1 MQNREDITNMRGSK
15 AVVGVF
21 SYADDL
27 IQAIKKVKDSN
38 LDFRVYSPVPN
49 HHIEELTLP
58 GKSPV
63 RFITG
68 LGALA
73 GITGGFFLAI
83 WCSMDYP
90 LRVSAKDI
98 VSVPA
103 FVVIG
108 YECTILL
115 GGIFTLLALF
125 HFCRLPNLFRK
136 VGYDPRFS
144 DDKFGLVVG
153 CERDTVDDV
162 ASVLSSSGAEEVEVR
177 DGL

>member
-1 MQNREDITNMRGSK
+1 M
-15 AVVGVF
+15 GVF
-21 SYADDL
+21 SYVDDVL
-27 IQAIKKVKDSN
+27 KAIRKAKDAQ
-38 LDFRVYSPVPN
+38 LDYKVYSPVPN
-49 HHIEELTLP
+49 HDIEHETMP
-58 GKSPV
+58 QKSPV

-68 LGALA
+68 LGAVSGLA
-73 GITGGFFLAI
+73 GGFFLAI

-98 VSVPA
+98 VSIPG

-115 GGIFTLLALF
+115 GGIFTLLGLF
-125 HFCRLPNLFRK
+125 HFCRLPNIFRK

-144 DDKFGLVVG
+144 DDKFGVVVG
-153 CERDTVDDV
+153 CDKSEVDRV
-162 ASVLSSSGAEEVEVR
+162 TAALTEAGAEEVEVR